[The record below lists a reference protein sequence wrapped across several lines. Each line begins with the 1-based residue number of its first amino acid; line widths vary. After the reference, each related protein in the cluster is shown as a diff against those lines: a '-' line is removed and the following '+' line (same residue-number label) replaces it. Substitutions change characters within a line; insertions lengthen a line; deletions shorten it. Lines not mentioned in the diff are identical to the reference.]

1 MATIVQ
7 PYNPWK
13 EQLAA
18 GIIAP
23 IISGILERQRERD
36 ENRKHNAL
44 IAQSVADAAPPAQPS
59 VMPFTGGNGWENAFH
74 SNVSNPLVGFDT
86 AMGVTTAPAQPTQA
100 PVMPVSANDITRS
113 LIANLGTKR
122 FGGVNPEVAQKL
134 IAPYLATAEQARN
147 EFRQKAIADAVM
159 NAPDAMQRLAN
170 VWNGAAQGLM
180 PYDAITKA
188 QAEIKPIETDTGG
201 SIQRG
206 IFDYSTGQFRNG
218 EALAKTL
225 TPDQAATNELQNK
238 QLLES
243 IRQFDVNDV
252 FRNRQLD
259 QQGTQFEATMA
270 YNRETRDLQRQ
281 DANRPRYGAPF
292 AVNGKLY
299 QIDQN
304 GENRP
309 FMIGEE
315 HVDAPEN
322 FAPSEWTEAD
332 TQMIKRYDEKM
343 AGLKQEKQRLQDLQ
357 EMETDPHRKLEYND
371 RIAEVQEQIDAVN
384 SEAAK
389 YIASKTAR
397 KSSSSPNTDNPI
409 HNIISNSNA
418 GRITGKFGEPRY
430 KNGKFHHSH
439 GGVDLPGKEG
449 EPIKVIPEMGEGL
462 RVSRISNNPQHPSN
476 FGCFVELQGTQNGK
490 KIKMIFAHLKEGS
503 IQVQQGQ
510 TVRAND
516 ILGGVGNTGHSHG
529 NHVHVEVFVDGNKVD
544 PEKFFTER
552 GAAFAQA
559 TQTNAQPQPKT
570 APQAT
575 PKPQNRAQNV
585 SAMWTHSSRK
595 AISNQEYELM
605 KQQMQA
611 GKISWAHSLEEL
623 DRGLES
629 IGYKCAGGSP
639 VFVPS
644 VLGWRPQFGSNEPQD
659 VSEPKTAGS
668 EEASVDEAVKKLNQD
683 DSVGDYFTKWNVLP
697 AGFAGIRGKK

>member
-1 MATIVQ
+1 MAMIIQ
-7 PYNPWK
+7 PYNPWR
-13 EQLAA
+13 EQLAV
-18 GIIAP
+18 GTIVP

-59 VMPFTGGNGWENAFH
+59 VIPFTGGNGWENAFH

-86 AMGVTTAPAQPTQA
+86 AMGVTAPTQSAQA
-100 PVMPVSANDITRS
+100 PVMPVSANDITRF

-170 VWNGAAQGLM
+170 VWSGAAQGLM

-206 IFDYSTGQFRNG
+206 MFDYATGQFRNG
-218 EALAKTL
+218 EALGKTL
-225 TPDQAATNELQNK
+225 TPDQNA

-243 IRQFDVNDV
+243 IRQFNVNDA

-259 QQGTQFEATMA
+259 QQGTQFDATMA

-304 GENRP
+304 GDTRP

-332 TQMIKRYDEKM
+332 TQMMKRYDEKM

-357 EMETDPHRKLEYND
+357 EMETDPHKKLDYND
-371 RIAEVQEQIDAVN
+371 RIAKVQAQIDEVN
-384 SEAAK
+384 DEAAK

-397 KSSSSPNTDNPI
+397 GSNSSANTGNPI

-430 KNGKFHHSH
+430 RNGKFHHSH

-449 EPIKVIPEMGEGL
+449 EPIKVTPEMGEGL

-490 KIKMIFAHLKEGS
+490 NIRMIFAHMKEGS

-544 PEKFFTER
+544 PEKFFAER
-552 GAAFAQA
+552 GADAAQTA
-559 TQTNAQPQPKT
+559 QTNEQPQPETK
-570 APQAT
+570 PQAT
-575 PKPQNRAQNV
+575 PKPQNRAQNA
-585 SAMWTHSSRK
+585 SAAWTHSSRK
-595 AISNQEYELM
+595 AISNQEYEAM

-611 GKISWAHSLEEL
+611 GKIPWAHSLEEL

-629 IGYKCAGGSP
+629 IGYKRADNSP

-644 VLGWRPQFGSNEPQD
+644 VLGWRPQFGSNEPQF
-659 VSEPKTAGS
+659 VNEPQTAGS
-668 EEASVDEAVKKLNQD
+668 EEVNVEEAVRKLNQD